1 MQDGTQGQWRRAGAT
16 GALPE
21 GGILGAVLDGHRIAI
36 YRRDG
41 QLHATDGL
49 CTHAWVPLED
59 GLLDGY
65 EIECPVH
72 QARVDIRTGACTAFP
87 AQHPLRTFPA
97 RERDGV
103 VEVFVASGL
112 AKARAALQERVTGR
126 APPGSR
132 RPG

>member
-72 QARVDIRTGACTAFP
+72 QARFDTVLSRQVQQLGAAEQRLE
-87 AQHPLRTFPA
+87 AGDRLR
-97 RERDGV
+97 
-103 VEVFVASGL
+103 
-112 AKARAALQERVTGR
+112 
-126 APPGSR
+126 
-132 RPG
+132 